1 MTGPKQNEGSPADQ
15 APGAVMTTFFDRFPL
30 AKMILGAS
38 AYSLPALTA
47 ALYLMGSVGYSQYLS
62 EFELPAGSFSQN
74 IEQTMVLGFTIGFWG
89 LRDLPES
96 GILQLGF
103 LIAVGYV
110 MLSVLETFKVK
121 DRGRKPVRP
130 ASRSPRLFSALG
142 HLHSALLTFG
152 WASLATSAMLLFVLI
167 APVLAAA
174 GGKAWAKHM
183 QDSIAKS
190 CQDGDRCIRFGSD
203 AKAPQGRLIASS
215 ATHVAIGMPVSGEI
229 LLLSIDGELVATS
242 R

>member
-1 MTGPKQNEGSPADQ
+1 MEREGSSADQ
-15 APGAVMTTFFDRFPL
+15 APGSAMSALFDRFPL
-30 AKMILGAS
+30 AKSILGAS

-110 MLSVLETFKVK
+110 VLSAMETFNVNG
-121 DRGRKPVRP
+121 RVRKPVRS
-130 ASRSPRLFSALG
+130 ASTRPRFLWALG

-152 WASLATSAMLLFVLI
+152 WASLAMSAVLLVVLI
-167 APVLAAA
+167 APVLATA

-183 QDSIAKS
+183 QESIAKS
-190 CQDGDRCIRFGSD
+190 CQDGDRCIRFGNE
-203 AKAPQGRLIASS
+203 ANAAQGRLIASS
-215 ATHVAIGMPVSGEI
+215 ATHVAIGIPVSGEI
-229 LLLSIDGELVATS
+229 LLLSMDGELVATS